1 MEWLRQTFSNPELR
15 KRLIFTFAMLAIFR
29 LGVHVS
35 VPGVNVES
43 LQAALTGDVGNLAG
57 IIDLFSG
64 GGFKKFSVFALG
76 ITPYITASIVF
87 QLMGAVVP
95 QLEQL
100 QKKEGEAGR
109 QKINQWTR
117 YLTVFLSFVQG
128 LGIATL
134 AQKMPGVVDPD
145 FTGLGFKF
153 MCAFTLATGTVFI
166 MWIGEQITER
176 GVGNGISLMI
186 FAGIISGLPNGI
198 STITKLIL
206 GSFPDGAVL
215 RSILKPFGAEGII
228 GTSPAPTGLY
238 LLLIAVMVVVLIA
251 VVTMENS
258 YRRIPIHYARRVD
271 SSRMASQRS
280 SYLPLKVNTGGVM
293 PVIFASSII
302 YFPATISQFT
312 QWEWLGRLSS
322 YINFDSHFWVYTPVF
337 VGVVI
342 FFAFF
347 YTSIVFN
354 PDETAENMKR
364 SGGYIP
370 GIRPGKET
378 SIYMDGILSKLT
390 FVGAMY
396 LAIVSIVP
404 LILMKNVQ
412 GMSNI
417 YYGGTSL
424 LIVVGVAM
432 DFVSQLNSY
441 QAMRRYDGFLEK
453 GRIRGN
459 RGNKGGKAPV
469 IRVN

>member
-1 MEWLRQTFSNPELR
+1 MDYLRQIFTNPELR
-15 KRLIFTFAMLAIFR
+15 KRILFTLVMLAIFR

-35 VPGVNVES
+35 VPGVNVEV
-43 LQAALTGDVGNLAG
+43 LQGALKGAAGDLTGM
-57 IIDLFSG
+57 IDLFSG

-76 ITPYITASIVF
+76 ITPYITASIVL

-109 QKINQWTR
+109 QKINRWTR
-117 YLTVFLSFVQG
+117 YLTVLLSFIQG
-128 LGIATL
+128 FGIATL
-134 AQKMPGVVDPD
+134 AQNISVDVVINPG
-145 FTGLGFKF
+145 LSFKL
-153 MCAFTLATGTVFI
+153 MCAFTLATGTIFI

-186 FAGIISGLPNGI
+186 FAGIVAGLPRGV
-198 STITKLIL
+198 STISSLFVESIQGTNPTPPGAYFLLLAVMI
-206 GSFPDGAVL
+206 AVL
-215 RSILKPFGAEGII
+215 L
-228 GTSPAPTGLY
+228 
-238 LLLIAVMVVVLIA
+238 A
-251 VVTMENS
+251 VVMMENS
-258 YRRIPIHYARRVD
+258 FRRIPIHYARRVD

-293 PVIFASSII
+293 PVIFASSVI
-302 YFPATISQFT
+302 YFPATIAQFAG
-312 QWEWLGRLSS
+312 WEWLSKLAS
-322 YINFDSHFWVYTPVF
+322 YINYDAHFWVYTPVF
-337 VGVVI
+337 VGVVV

-378 SIYMDGILSKLT
+378 SVYMDGILSKLT
-390 FVGAMY
+390 FVGAIY

-404 LILMKNVQ
+404 LVLMKNVQ
-412 GMSNI
+412 GMSTI
-417 YYGGTSL
+417 YFGGTSL

-432 DFVSQLNSY
+432 DTVAQLNSY

-453 GRIRGN
+453 GRIRS
-459 RGNKGGKAPV
+459 GKAKAGSGPMA
-469 IRVN
+469 RVD